1 MQALYDI
8 SAAKKPTNVSVNSDL
23 IKKAKAL
30 NINLSAAMEQK
41 LIELIRQQQA
51 SDWLKANR
59 TAIASYNQ
67 EVEEQGVF
75 SDELRSF

>member
-1 MQALYDI
+1 MQALYDV

-51 SDWLKANR
+51 ADWLASNQ
-59 TAIASYNQ
+59 TAITGYNQ
-67 EVEEQGVF
+67 LVEEHGVF
-75 SDELRSF
+75 ADELRSF

>member
-8 SAAKKPTNVSVNSDL
+8 SATKKPTNVSINSDL

-30 NINLSAAMEQK
+30 NINMSAAMEQK

-51 SDWLKANR
+51 ENWLEANQM
-59 TAIASYNQ
+59 AITGYNQ
-67 EVEEQGVF
+67 QVEEQGVF
-75 SDELRSF
+75 ADELRSF